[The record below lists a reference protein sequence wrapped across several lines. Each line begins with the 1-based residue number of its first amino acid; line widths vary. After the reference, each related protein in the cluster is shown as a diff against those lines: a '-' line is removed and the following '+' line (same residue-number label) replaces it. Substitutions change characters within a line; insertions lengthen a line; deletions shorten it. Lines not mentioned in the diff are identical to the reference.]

1 MIRKRALEA
10 FDLPTVEAYR
20 VWRDAITASM
30 RAESAIDAAVTPT
43 SKELAVGRWM
53 RAKQAVFRAR
63 ADFQELVEADAKERA

>member
-1 MIRKRALEA
+1 MRVRPAGT
-10 FDLPTVEAYR
+10 FDLPTTEAYR
-20 VWRDAITASM
+20 VWRDAITASV
-30 RAESAIDAAVTPT
+30 RAERSIDAAVTPT